1 MKKPTIGKSTSKD
14 PELQRI
20 LTAVKE
26 LIEVRE
32 GDRGDPKDAFVSFRD
47 LVDAELVDFIGP
59 KSAQISSRPSISVVP
74 VASASYTPTTPGGFT
89 DIIGGFT
96 TILLKWAAASYS
108 GHDHTEIHRSESNDR
123 STAGIVGMAGGSM
136 FSDPVDYN
144 QTFYYWMRFVASDGT
159 VGNFNSTEG
168 TLGQTS
174 KSVEDVI
181 AETGNKLGVGA
192 FSQFVLDT
200 LRGPKGDDG
209 DDGVTTTIV
218 QNTNTDVPYTG
229 YSTTVSSNGY
239 ITGLT
244 NYIEGATGTSKFYIS
259 ASDFAIVDPSSLT
272 NYHTT
277 DAPAANFPFS
287 VVNGVTTINDAWID
301 YAHIAN
307 LTAQQIDTTNLNVG
321 GAFTAWSGDIN
332 ALTAGVISDDNNR
345 FVIDFNKG
353 TLLAFDDA
361 GNLRVKVGDLGGYTM
376 GTAQY
381 LSTSDT
387 YDIIDIPANYF
398 ANINMTLS
406 DNALVRDNARHI
418 ELLGQTQMVYA
429 FWAMYPPNP
438 TGTSNRVY
446 NLREDST
453 ALYNLASANGLSYD
467 TSNDIYSDF
476 WNNVAGSTDAATLAQ
491 WVIFRN
497 HVKSTTTPMVD
508 TWAQLMAWLINGAVK
523 VYITTVPTQP
533 EYNYFK
539 ATYPT
544 NFTSRFIFVDG
555 TGTLT
560 L

>member
-74 VASASYTPTTPGGFT
+74 AVSTSYTPTDAGAITT
-89 DIIGGFT
+89 TGGFT
-96 TILLKWAAASYS
+96 TILLEWTAADYT

-123 STAGIVGMAGGSM
+123 STAGIVGIAGGGM

-144 QTFYYWMRFVASDGT
+144 KTYYYWIRFVASDGT
-159 VGNFNSTEG
+159 VGNFNDTEG

-174 KSVEDVI
+174 KSVADVI
-181 AETGNKLGVGA
+181 SDTNTQLGTGV
-192 FSQFVLDT
+192 FSQTVLDT
-200 LRGPKGDDG
+200 FRGPPGPLG
-209 DDGVTTTIV
+209 PPGPPGVTSYEYIGTEL
-218 QNTNTDVPYTG
+218 TG
-229 YSTTVSSNGY
+229 YTTLVHNNGY
-239 ITGLT
+239 VTGLS
-244 NYIEGATGTSKFYIS
+244 NFVDGESGTSKFYIQADHFALVEP
-259 ASDFAIVDPSSLT
+259 ASNID
-272 NYHTT
+272 YHTT

-287 VVNGVTTINDAWID
+287 IVDGVTTINDAWID

-307 LTAQQIDTTNLNVG
+307 LTAQQINTDSLTVG

-332 ALTAGVISDDNNR
+332 ALTAGVISDANNR

-381 LSTSDT
+381 LNASDT

-398 ANINMTLS
+398 ANIDTTLS
-406 DNALVRDNARHI
+406 DNVSLVRDNARNI
-418 ELLGQTQMVYA
+418 ELLGQCQMLYA
-429 FWAMYPPNP
+429 FWAMYPTNN
-438 TGTSNRVY
+438 GTTTYSIRENATEFYSLIKGVAGYDPQTDTIHKTLWDGTDPLWVAWRVY
-446 NLREDST
+446 
-453 ALYNLASANGLSYD
+453 
-467 TSNDIYSDF
+467 IYSNYSIVNS
-476 WNNVAGSTDAATLAQ
+476 W
-491 WVIFRN
+491 
-497 HVKSTTTPMVD
+497 D
-508 TWAQLMAWLINGAVK
+508 TLMAWLINGAVK
-523 VYITTVPTQP
+523 VYIDTVPTQD
-533 EYNYFK
+533 EYDYFK

>member
-59 KSAQISSRPSISVVP
+59 KSAQVSSRPSISVVP
-74 VASASYTPTTPGGFT
+74 VVSASYEPTQGLGLSATT
-89 DIIGGFT
+89 TGFT
-96 TILLKWAAASYS
+96 TILLQWTAASYT
-108 GHDHTEIHRSESNDR
+108 GHDHTEIHRNESNDR
-123 STAGIVGMAGGSM
+123 STAEIVGMAGGRM

-144 QTFYYWMRFVASDGT
+144 KTYYYWIRFVASDGT
-159 VGNFNSTEG
+159 VGGFNLIEG

-181 AETGNKLGVGA
+181 TETQNKLGTGA
-192 FSQFVLDT
+192 FAETVLAT
-200 LRGPKGDDG
+200 LTPVKGVDYFDG
-209 DDGVTTTIV
+209 DDGVTTVIT
-218 QNTNTDVPYTG
+218 QNNNTNTEVPYTG
-229 YSTTVSSNGY
+229 YSTTVSDNGY
-239 ITGLT
+239 VTGLT
-244 NYIEGATGTSKFYIS
+244 NFIDGGSGTSKFYIS
-259 ASDFAIVDPSSLT
+259 ATDFAIVDPSSLT

-277 DAPAANFPFS
+277 DAPEANFPFS
-287 VVNGVTTINDAWID
+287 IVDNKTTINDAWID

-307 LTAQQIDTTNLNVG
+307 LTAQEIETTNLNVG
-321 GAFTAWSGDIN
+321 GAFTAWSGDIDV
-332 ALTAGVISDDNNR
+332 LKAGVISDHNNR
-345 FVIDFNKG
+345 FIIDFNKG

-361 GNLRVKVGDLGGYTM
+361 GNLRVKVGDLGGYTI

-387 YDIIDIPANYF
+387 YDIIDIPANYVD
-398 ANINMTLS
+398 NRGTTLS
-406 DNALVRDNARHI
+406 DNVSLVRDYARHI
-418 ELLGQTQMVYA
+418 ELLGQCQMVHA

-438 TGTSNRVY
+438 NGTSNRIYSLKEDATAFY
-446 NLREDST
+446 NLIVGAAGYDPLSDT
-453 ALYNLASANGLSYD
+453 IHKNLWNGTD
-467 TSNDIYSDF
+467 PEWVAWRTHIYSHY
-476 WNNVAGSTDAATLAQ
+476 STVTS
-491 WVIFRN
+491 WE
-497 HVKSTTTPMVD
+497 T
-508 TWAQLMAWLINGAVK
+508 LMAWLINGAVK
-523 VYITTVPTQP
+523 VHITTVPTQV
-533 EYNYFK
+533 EYDYFK